1 MWYLPGARSNV
12 CFDWSQPL
20 VTKFFDCG
28 PATFSDQAVEVH
40 AYEAAS
46 PFTSPDDHC
55 PVSWVSIL
63 CDAVPQMS
71 SLNPF
76 AFIGL
81 AALLADLAH

>member
-1 MWYLPGARSNV
+1 
-12 CFDWSQPL
+12 

-46 PFTSPDDHC
+46 PFNPDDH
-55 PVSWVSIL
+55 IL
-63 CDAVPQMS
+63 GVDFVRRRSTNVITQPI
-71 SLNPF
+71 P